1 VSNTIDVPLK
11 KPFPG
16 HDGQV
21 TKIVLREP
29 TGSEFFMLGEPQSW
43 VRAGGG
49 MALVDDEKVIRA
61 YVERCIVQ
69 PDPVLAFS
77 QMGVLDAKAVK
88 EAMLSFFIDAESS
101 APSPATKSSQSETS
115 QTT

>member
-1 VSNTIDVPLK
+1 MSYTIDVPLK

-49 MALVDDEKVIRA
+49 MALVDD
-61 YVERCIVQ
+61 
-69 PDPVLAFS
+69 
-77 QMGVLDAKAVK
+77 
-88 EAMLSFFIDAESS
+88 
-101 APSPATKSSQSETS
+101 
-115 QTT
+115 